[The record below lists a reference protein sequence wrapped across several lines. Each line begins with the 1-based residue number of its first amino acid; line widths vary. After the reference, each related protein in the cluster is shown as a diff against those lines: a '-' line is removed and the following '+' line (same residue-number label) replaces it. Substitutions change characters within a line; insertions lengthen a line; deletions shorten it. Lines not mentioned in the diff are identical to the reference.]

1 MATDLALPLSS
12 TCSRME
18 SVDPEERDRASS
30 SSGGEPK
37 QPIHG
42 CNRVCICFSALRWGI
57 PSNETLLVSI
67 NSHCVY
73 KLIAQF
79 CKNLSL
85 SHRIQL
91 AYLLRSGISSSL
103 PLYHSWALQ

>member
-1 MATDLALPLSS
+1 
-12 TCSRME
+12 ME

-30 SSGGEPK
+30 SSGEEPK

-67 NSHCVY
+67 DSHYVY
-73 KLIAQF
+73 KLIAQL
-79 CKNLSL
+79 CNNLSL
-85 SHRIQL
+85 SSNQL
-91 AYLLRSGISSSL
+91 AYVLRSL
-103 PLYHSWALQ
+103 A

>member
-1 MATDLALPLSS
+1 MEETTTDLALPLAS

-30 SSGGEPK
+30 SSSSPGGEPK

-42 CNRVCICFSALRWGI
+42 CSRVCICFSALRWGI

-67 NSHCVY
+67 NSHYVY

-79 CKNLSL
+79 CNNLSL
-85 SHRIQL
+85 IEYNLHMYFDL
-91 AYLLRSGISSSL
+91 A
-103 PLYHSWALQ
+103 